1 MGDPTRVAAA
11 VIEENGRVLIAR
23 RKSGDRFGGLWE
35 FPGGK
40 VESGESPVE
49 ALKREIREELAI
61 EISVGDL
68 ICAFPFKTGEA
79 DFELMAF
86 RTIRLSGAVACLDH
100 EEIRWVEPGD
110 ISSFTLTEP
119 DRRVVSLLYTA
130 RETGGE

>member
-1 MGDPTRVAAA
+1 MRVPTRVAAA

-40 VESGESPVE
+40 VEAGESPVE
-49 ALKREIREELAI
+49 ALEREIREELAI
-61 EISVGDL
+61 EIAVGDL

-100 EEIRWVEPGD
+100 EEIRWVDPGD
-110 ISSFTLTEP
+110 LAAFTLTEP
-119 DRRVVSLLYTA
+119 DRRVVSFLYATA
-130 RETGGE
+130 EKRGE